1 MSNNTEE
8 YWDINGVSLNQFC
21 WSIKSFGGS
30 RLAVPKLRGDN
41 ILYPFRTGRAFR
53 PKKADSKVIT
63 LAMYVAGINPATDN
77 PRASNQDVQFNDN
90 WRTLQQLFWSP
101 DQQLLLTRR
110 WWEGAASPVLK
121 EATAL
126 VELAGTMDPTM
137 TGRTRADFAVDLLM
151 ADPFFYGPEIETTI
165 EANTTEVINNPG
177 DDEVWVN
184 LHITFTGELV
194 SPVLT
199 NLTTNP
205 QTWMRLNTTVI
216 DNDIEVDV
224 GNAVVLNTFNDAI
237 MTGSVTHSGFRAWLK
252 LVPGNNSIKLTS
264 IGNSTGN
271 AVLRFNPAYL

>member
-1 MSNNTEE
+1 MSNNTQE

-21 WSIKSFGGS
+21 WSIKSIGGS

-41 ILYPFRTGRAFR
+41 ILYPFRTGRTFR

-63 LAMYVAGINPATDN
+63 LAMWVAGIDPATDD
-77 PRASNQDVQFNDN
+77 PAASNQDVQFNDN
-90 WRTLQQLFWSP
+90 WRALQQLFWSP
-101 DQQLLLTRR
+101 DQQLILTRR
-110 WWEGAASPVLK
+110 WWEGATAPVLK

-151 ADPFFYGPEIETTI
+151 ADPFFYGDEIETTI

-177 DDEVWVN
+177 DTEVWQN
-184 LHITFTGELV
+184 MSITLNGELV

-199 NLTTNP
+199 NLTASPNV
-205 QTWMRLNTTVI
+205 WMRVNTSV
-216 DNDIEVDV
+216 VDDPVEINV
-224 GNAVVLNTFNDAI
+224 GDAVVLNTFNDAI
-237 MTGSVTHSGFRAWLK
+237 MTGSVTHSGFRGWMK
-252 LVPGNNSIKLTS
+252 LLPGNNSIKLTS
-264 IGNSTGN
+264 LGNSTGN

>member
-1 MSNNTEE
+1 MSNNTQE

-41 ILYPFRTGRAFR
+41 ILYPFRTGRSFR
-53 PKKADSKVIT
+53 PKKADSKVVT
-63 LAMYVAGINPATDN
+63 LAMWVAGIDPSTDDPAQI
-77 PRASNQDVQFNDN
+77 NQDVQFNDN

-110 WWEGAASPVLK
+110 WWEGATSPVLK

-137 TGRTRADFAVDLLM
+137 TGRSRADFAVDLLM
-151 ADPFFYGPEIETTI
+151 ADPFFYGDEVETTI

-177 DDEVWVN
+177 DSEIWHNVT
-184 LHITFTGELV
+184 ITLNGELV

-199 NLTTNP
+199 NLTTTP
-205 QTWMRLNTTVI
+205 EVWMRINTAIVDDPVEI
-216 DNDIEVDV
+216 D
-224 GNAVVLNTFNDAI
+224 TFNNSN
-237 MTGSVTHSGFRAWLK
+237 MTGSVTHSGFRAWIK

-264 IGNSTGN
+264 LGNSTGN